1 MVAGC
6 PAPIGIAGGK
16 KIEERDALTLAH
28 SAVSAGAVGV
38 DMGRNIFQS
47 KWPVQMIQ
55 AVRGIVHGGRSDAEA
70 WGDLQQSIG

>member
-1 MVAGC
+1 M
-6 PAPIGIAGGK
+6 IAGGK
-16 KIEERDALTLAH
+16 KIEERDALRLAH

-55 AVRGIVHGGRSDAEA
+55 AVRRIVQDGKTDAEA
-70 WGDLQQSIG
+70 WEQLQRAVG